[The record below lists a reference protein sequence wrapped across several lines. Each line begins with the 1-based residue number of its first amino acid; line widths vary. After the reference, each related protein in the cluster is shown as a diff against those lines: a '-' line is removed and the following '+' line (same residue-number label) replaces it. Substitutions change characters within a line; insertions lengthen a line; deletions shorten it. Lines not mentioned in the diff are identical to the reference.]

1 MLDEHELGNYIDSRF
16 TRELF
21 RLETLDNYDV
31 ASNGDEYRRYV
42 GGEVA
47 PDPERKMPWMEHIR
61 GEVARGAHTYRV
73 HVVRSPLN
81 DYLRFECEWDYVY
94 NARAGEHIR
103 ILDLAER
110 PRPANL
116 LDEDYWLIDGRDVL
130 RMHYDDDGR
139 YVGAEIAPEEALSRY
154 LAAMDAAW
162 SGAVD
167 FADYWKA
174 HPGYWRDPTAV

>member
-1 MLDEHELGNYIDSRF
+1 MLDEHELGDYIDSRF
-16 TRELF
+16 TRVLF
-21 RLETLDNYDV
+21 RLETLDLYDV
-31 ASNGDEYRRYV
+31 GSNGDEYQRYV
-42 GGEVA
+42 AGGVK
-47 PDPERKMPWMEHIR
+47 PDPEQKKPWMEHIR

-81 DYLRFECEWDYVY
+81 DYLRFECEWGYVY

-110 PRPANL
+110 PRPADL
-116 LDEDYWLIDGRDVL
+116 LDEDFWLIDDLEVL

-139 YVGAEIAPEEALSRY
+139 YVGAEVTAEETLPRY
-154 LAAMDAAW
+154 LAAKDAAW

-167 FADYWKA
+167 FAEYWKA
-174 HPGYWRDPTAV
+174 HPEYWRDPSTG

>member
-16 TRELF
+16 TRVLF
-21 RLETLDNYDV
+21 RLETLDHYDV
-31 ASNGDEYRRYV
+31 SSDGDLYQRYV
-42 GGEVA
+42 AGEVK
-47 PDPERKMPWMEHIR
+47 PDPERKKPWMEHIR

-81 DYLRFECEWDYVY
+81 DYLRFECEWGYVY

-110 PRPANL
+110 PRPADL
-116 LDEDYWLIDGRDVL
+116 LDEDFWLIDDREVL
-130 RMHYDDDGR
+130 RMHYDDAGR
-139 YVGAEIAPEEALSRY
+139 YLGAEVAPEEALPRY
-154 LAAMDAAW
+154 LAAKDAAW

-167 FADYWKA
+167 FAEYWKA
-174 HPGYWRDPTAV
+174 HPGYWRDPSAV

>member
-1 MLDEHELGNYIDSRF
+1 MLDEKELGEYIDSRF
-16 TRELF
+16 TRALF
-21 RLETLDNYDV
+21 RLETLDLYDV

-42 GGEVA
+42 AGETK
-47 PDPERKMPWMEHIR
+47 PNLERNSAWMEVIR
-61 GEVARGAHTYRV
+61 SEVARGLHTYRV

-81 DYLRFECEWDYVY
+81 DYLRFECEWGYVY

-110 PRPANL
+110 PRPAGL
-116 LDEDYWLIDGRDVL
+116 LDEDFWLIDEREVL
-130 RMHYDDDGR
+130 RMHYSDEGK
-139 YVGAEIAPEEALSRY
+139 YVGAEVAPEEVLPRY
-154 LAAMDAAW
+154 LACKEAAW

-174 HPGYWRDPTAV
+174 HPGYWRDPSAA